1 MVFSLLIT
9 SAYKNNVIQVIEFS
23 SMNKLPQLSLIFNE
37 CRICRGLTRLHHL
50 LLNGWLL
57 SKTVWRRSSIGNQ
70 AGLALIFKEQTKQ
83 HFHERRKEWKEGRK
97 EGGNIF
103 HFPPSG
109 FCFSTDGEVFDA
121 GMKSGA
127 CKARGSSCLRGK
139 VKWAFQECRAPWK
152 SAQRRLHQGDP
163 KKTKRKE
170 NHKTKIFFCSQ

>member
-1 MVFSLLIT
+1 MIFSSLIC
-9 SAYKNNVIQVIEFS
+9 SAYKNNVMQVIEFS
-23 SMNKLPQLSLIFNE
+23 SKNKSLQLSLIFNE
-37 CRICRGLTRLHHL
+37 CRIRSGLTRLHHL
-50 LLNGWLL
+50 LLSGWLL
-57 SKTVWRRSSIGNQ
+57 SKTVSCRSGISNQ

-121 GMKSGA
+121 GMKSGT
-127 CKARGSSCLRGK
+127 CKARGSSCLRGE

-152 SAQRRLHQGDP
+152 SAQRRLQ
-163 KKTKRKE
+163 
-170 NHKTKIFFCSQ
+170 IFYFFCSQ